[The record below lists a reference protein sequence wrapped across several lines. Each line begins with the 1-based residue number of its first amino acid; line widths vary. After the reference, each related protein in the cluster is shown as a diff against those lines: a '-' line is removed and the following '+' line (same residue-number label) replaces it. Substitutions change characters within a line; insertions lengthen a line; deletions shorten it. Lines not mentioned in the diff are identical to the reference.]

1 MALTSGTKL
10 GPYEIQSPLGAGGM
24 GEVYRARD
32 TRLDRTVAVK
42 ILPTHL
48 SDNPEAKQRFEREA
62 RAISSLNHPNICTL
76 HDVGSQDGTSYL
88 VMEYVQGETLDSRL
102 QKGPLPLKQALD
114 TGIQICDALEKAHR
128 AGIVHRD
135 LKPGNIMLTAS
146 GAKLLDFGLAKP
158 AAAMLGAQP
167 LPDKGGSKGNL
178 TPSTPTMN
186 LSMLSATPA
195 PLTQQGTI
203 VGTFQYMAPE
213 VVQGREADARSDIF
227 SLGCVLYEMITGRRA
242 FEGKSQLSVLSAILE
257 KEPELISKVQPLTP
271 VALDHVVHDSLAKDP
286 DARWQNAADV
296 ARELRWIASGAS
308 NVSTAAPEQPHR
320 KWRERL
326 LWAAVTVLALL
337 LASFAWFNLR
347 GHEPSRA
354 LRSYLPPPAA
364 TGFEFTGDF
373 SGPPAMSPDGTS
385 IAFCARGGKDQ
396 DSIWVQSFS
405 DLSARKL
412 EGTDGAS
419 FPFWSAD
426 ARFLGFFAGGHLKKV
441 AAAGGP
447 VTILAE
453 APNPRGGAWNQDNVI
468 IYEPDYRD
476 SLWRVSASGG
486 TPARLT
492 KFEGGKHTT
501 HRWPTF
507 LPDGKHFLFF
517 ATNHSGNSE
526 QGIYFAS
533 LADGTYQRVT
543 DSDSQP
549 QYASGYLV
557 YHLQSQ
563 LMAQKFDPTKGVV
576 SGDPVTVANFAEY
589 DAGTWH
595 TTFTVSNN
603 GLLVYEPGSKT
614 LGTDLLWLDSS
625 GKTLSKV
632 GERAFYKGSG
642 RLSPDGKRLA
652 VSMGD
657 PQADIWV
664 FDLAR
669 GSHTRLT
676 FGGAT
681 HLMPSWS
688 GDGQK
693 IVYVRQSGATVVEGT
708 SLRARLA
715 SGGGQEEVLMDHD
728 ASGALSLLIP
738 QWSSDGRYLLHTE
751 QRGPTGVGIWA
762 LPTAGDKTGE
772 KKPIPIVQSPSPQ
785 ARIIQFRLSPDG
797 RWLAYSSTES
807 GREEIYVTHFP
818 SGAGK
823 WQVSQTGGTF
833 PAWRGDSKMI
843 YFVGTDGALHAAGVN
858 AKSEEFELDPV
869 RSLFQVN
876 YLAPVG
882 NPYDV
887 SPDGQR
893 FVFTTLPES
902 VATPLVLVTNWT
914 SDLKK

>member
-42 ILPTHL
+42 ILPNHL

-76 HDVGSQDGTSYL
+76 HDIGSQDGTSYL

-102 QKGPLPLKQALD
+102 QKGPLPLKQALE
-114 TGIQICDALEKAHR
+114 TGVQICDALEKAHR

-158 AAAMLGAQP
+158 AAAMLGAQS
-167 LPDKGGSKGNL
+167 LPGKGSDRANL

-195 PLTQQGTI
+195 PLTQQGMI

-227 SLGCVLYEMITGRRA
+227 SLGCVLYEMITGKRA

-257 KEPELISKVQPLTP
+257 KDPDPISKIQPLTP
-271 VALDHVVHDSLAKDP
+271 AALGHVVQDSLAKDP
-286 DARWQNAADV
+286 EARWQNAADV
-296 ARELRWIASGAS
+296 GRELRWIAGGFS
-308 NVSTAAPEQPHR
+308 VTTAAPGAPRSQL
-320 KWRERL
+320 RERL
-326 LWAAVTVLALL
+326 LWAVVAVLAAL
-337 LASFAWFNLR
+337 LASFAWLSLR
-347 GHEPSRA
+347 GREPVRA

-364 TGFEFTGDF
+364 IGFDFTGDF
-373 SGPPAMSPDGTS
+373 SGPPSIAPDGS
-385 IAFCARGGKDQ
+385 AIAFCARGGKEQ

-405 DLSARKL
+405 DLAAKKL

-426 ARFLGFFAGGHLKKV
+426 AKFLGFFADGHLKKV
-441 AAAGGP
+441 SAAGGP
-447 VTILAE
+447 VTILAD
-453 APNPRGGAWNQDNVI
+453 APNARGGSWSQDNVI

-476 SLWRVSASGG
+476 SLWRTSANGG
-486 TPARLT
+486 APVRLT
-492 KFEGGKHTT
+492 KFEAGKHTT
-501 HRWPTF
+501 HRWPKF

-526 QGIYFAS
+526 QGIYFGS
-533 LADGTYQRVT
+533 LEDGSYKRVVDAD
-543 DSDSQP
+543 SEP
-549 QYASGYLV
+549 QYASGYLL

-563 LMAQKFDPTKGVV
+563 LVAQKFDPAKGVV
-576 SGDPVTVANFAEY
+576 SGDPETVANVVEY

-595 TTFTVSNN
+595 TTFTVSEN

-614 LGTDLLWLDSS
+614 LGTDLYWLDSS
-625 GKTLSKV
+625 GKTIGKI
-632 GERAFYKGSG
+632 GERSFYKGSG

-669 GSHTRLT
+669 GSRTRLT

-688 GDGQK
+688 ADGQRV
-693 IVYVRQSGATVVEGT
+693 VYVRQSGATVVEGT

-715 SGGGQEEVLMDHD
+715 SGGGQEEVLMDRD
-728 ASGALSLLIP
+728 PSGETQSLLAP
-738 QWSSDGRYLLHTE
+738 QWSPDGRYILHTE
-751 QRGPTGVGIWA
+751 QSGPTGAGVWA
-762 LPTAGDKTGE
+762 LPTTGD
-772 KKPIPIVQSPSPQ
+772 KKPIPIVQPPSQQ
-785 ARIIQFRLSPDG
+785 ARIIQFRLSTDG

-807 GREEIYVTHFP
+807 GREEVYVTHFP

-833 PAWRGDSKMI
+833 PIWRGDSKEI
-843 YFVGTDGALHAAGVN
+843 YFIGTDGSVHSAAVN

-869 RSLFQVN
+869 RTLFQVS
-876 YLAPVG
+876 YIAPVG

-893 FVFTTLPES
+893 FIFTTLPES
-902 VATPLVLVTNWT
+902 VSTPLVLVTNWT
-914 SDLKK
+914 ADLKK